1 MPETNKTLAESFENT
16 ILLLSGHATD
26 QTWAMLDTDGLIG
39 LRLDSGDA
47 GVMLLDKAS
56 SENCGWG
63 SSEDV
68 FSGMNE
74 AGKTI
79 IFIWSWSAPSL
90 FPGATSP
97 RS

>member
-47 GVMLLDKAS
+47 GVVYMTKQQAKQVIAHS
-56 SENCGWG
+56 
-63 SSEDV
+63 
-68 FSGMNE
+68 
-74 AGKTI
+74 K
-79 IFIWSWSAPSL
+79 
-90 FPGATSP
+90 
-97 RS
+97 R